1 MSFPVSPANNA
12 TAIVNG
18 INYIYNA
25 TNKTWTRYTSPNY
38 YASNGI
44 LINNTTV
51 SQNMTIGAG
60 TNGLSVGPLT
70 INSGVTVT
78 VTSGQR
84 HVII

>member
-1 MSFPVSPANNA
+1 MAFPVSPANNQ

-18 INYIYNA
+18 INYIYDSRFD
-25 TNKTWTRYTSPNY
+25 TWTRYTSANY
-38 YASNGI
+38 YASNGV
-44 LINNTTV
+44 LINNSTI
-51 SQNMTIGAG
+51 SQNMVIGAG

-84 HVII
+84 HIII